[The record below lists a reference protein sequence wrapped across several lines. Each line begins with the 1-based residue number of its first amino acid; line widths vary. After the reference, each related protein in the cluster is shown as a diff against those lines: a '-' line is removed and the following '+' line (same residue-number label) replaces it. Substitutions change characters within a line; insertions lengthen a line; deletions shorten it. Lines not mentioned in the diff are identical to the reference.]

1 MTGTQY
7 GAQSPQSTRS
17 KKRAGADAPP
27 EILAPTPPACSV
39 PPLML
44 TAGDPL
50 YGFLAK
56 VPSPVTL
63 PLSYYT
69 SARTGA
75 PPPAAQPVAA
85 RTPTPRDDP
94 YAFLEKVPSL
104 VTLPQLPPS
113 HHGEGYTMPT
123 CTASSHSGPAVS
135 PVPLASP
142 ACSNP
147 AFGLTAAVP
156 STWPQTPTC
165 DESERITVSD
175 LLSPSPSHDP
185 DIVMELSAQP
195 SVISLP
201 ESSDTGEHDLHARNA
216 ALLVCRLSCTPP
228 INQINAHCVPIGW
241 EERLNAAREIIDI
254 QLDELADFRKE
265 LSRLNDQALQHII
278 VLANPQDEIDRITV
292 SDSSLPVYIQEI
304 STPEDVL
311 TFPKSGVTAVY
322 AQVDAHTVSLTL
334 DERLHKAEDVIA
346 QALDNLET
354 FSVKEYLHP

>member
-1 MTGTQY
+1 M
-7 GAQSPQSTRS
+7 PPRSTRS

-27 EILAPTPPACSV
+27 EIPAPTPPACLV
-39 PPLML
+39 PPPTS

-63 PLSYYT
+63 PSSYYT
-69 SARTGA
+69 SAKTGA
-75 PPPAAQPVAA
+75 PSPAAQLVAV
-85 RTPTPRDDP
+85 RTPMPRDDP

-123 CTASSHSGPAVS
+123 RTASSRSGPAVS
-135 PVPLASP
+135 PAPLASP
-142 ACSNP
+142 ARSNP

-156 STWPQTPTC
+156 STTPTR

-175 LLSPSPSHDP
+175 PPSPSPSRDS

-201 ESSDTGEHDLHARNA
+201 ESSDTGEHDLCARNA
-216 ALLVCRLSCTPP
+216 ALLARRLSCTPP
-228 INQINAHCVPIGW
+228 INQINARRVPIGL

-278 VLANPQDEIDRITV
+278 VLANPQDGIDRITV

-311 TFPKSGVTAVY
+311 KFPESGVAAVY
-322 AQVDAHTVSLTL
+322 AQVDAHTVLLTL

>member
-1 MTGTQY
+1 M
-7 GAQSPQSTRS
+7 PPRSTRS

-27 EILAPTPPACSV
+27 EIPAPTPPACSV
-39 PPLML
+39 PPPTS

-56 VPSPVTL
+56 VLSPVTL
-63 PLSYYT
+63 PSSYYT
-69 SARTGA
+69 SAKTGA
-75 PPPAAQPVAA
+75 PSPAAQPVAV

-123 CTASSHSGPAVS
+123 RTASSRSGPAVS
-135 PVPLASP
+135 PAPLASP
-142 ACSNP
+142 ARSNP

-156 STWPQTPTC
+156 STVSLPALQPVQGSRGTPTR

-175 LLSPSPSHDP
+175 PPSPSPSRDS

-201 ESSDTGEHDLHARNA
+201 ESSDTGEHDLRARNA
-216 ALLVCRLSCTPP
+216 ALLARRLSRTPP
-228 INQINAHCVPIGW
+228 INQINARRVPIGL

-278 VLANPQDEIDRITV
+278 VLANV
-292 SDSSLPVYIQEI
+292 
-304 STPEDVL
+304 
-311 TFPKSGVTAVY
+311 K
-322 AQVDAHTVSLTL
+322 
-334 DERLHKAEDVIA
+334 
-346 QALDNLET
+346 DN
-354 FSVKEYLHP
+354 YLKW

>member
-1 MTGTQY
+1 M
-7 GAQSPQSTRS
+7 PPRSTRS
-17 KKRAGADAPP
+17 RKRAGADAPP
-27 EILAPTPPACSV
+27 EIPAPTPPACSV
-39 PPLML
+39 PPPTS

-56 VPSPVTL
+56 VPTPVTL
-63 PLSYYT
+63 PSLYSI

-75 PPPAAQPVAA
+75 PSPAAQPVAA

-104 VTLPQLPPS
+104 VTLPQPPPS

-123 CTASSHSGPAVS
+123 RTASSRSGPAVS
-135 PVPLASP
+135 PAPLASP

-156 STWPQTPTC
+156 STTPTR

-175 LLSPSPSHDP
+175 PLSPSPSRDS

-201 ESSDTGEHDLHARNA
+201 ESGNTGEHDLRARNA
-216 ALLVCRLSCTPP
+216 ALLARL
-228 INQINAHCVPIGW
+228 
-241 EERLNAAREIIDI
+241 EERLNAAQEIIDI

-334 DERLHKAEDVIA
+334 DEWLHKAEDVIA

>member
-1 MTGTQY
+1 M
-7 GAQSPQSTRS
+7 PPRSTRS
-17 KKRAGADAPP
+17 KKCAGADAPP
-27 EILAPTPPACSV
+27 EIPAPTPPACSV
-39 PPLML
+39 PPPTS

-56 VPSPVTL
+56 VLSPVTL
-63 PLSYYT
+63 PSLCTFTCSST
-69 SARTGA
+69 GGSANT
-75 PPPAAQPVAA
+75 
-85 RTPTPRDDP
+85 

-123 CTASSHSGPAVS
+123 CTASSRSGPAVS
-135 PVPLASP
+135 PAPLASP
-142 ACSNP
+142 ASSNP

-156 STWPQTPTC
+156 STTPTC
-165 DESERITVSD
+165 NESERITVSD
-175 LLSPSPSHDP
+175 PPSPSPSRDS

-201 ESSDTGEHDLHARNA
+201 ESGDTGEHDLRARNA
-216 ALLVCRLSCTPP
+216 ALLARRLSRTPP
-228 INQINAHCVPIGW
+228 INQINARRVPIGL

-311 TFPKSGVTAVY
+311 KFPKSGVAAVY